1 MAAGGVQLLQQW
13 IKQCWTSDAAG
24 ESAGSRCG
32 PFISAGC
39 WNDGGSRRP
48 GRLKESTDAKLCFEL
63 VDAAKDA
70 SENVIYRIDI
80 PANRYDLLCLEGLA
94 RV

>member
-13 IKQCWTSDAAG
+13 IKQRWTSDAAG
-24 ESAGSRCG
+24 ESAGEPAGSRCG

-48 GRLKESTDAKLCFEL
+48 GRLKESTDAVWPTAGGITHYNTDTFTL
-63 VDAAKDA
+63 V
-70 SENVIYRIDI
+70 
-80 PANRYDLLCLEGLA
+80 
-94 RV
+94 